1 MAVVLAYTFSSG
13 GYNYSVYVDNVNL
26 SVSAESNS
34 PAFVDEVPSGDVPM
48 GTSQYNFCVGTT
60 RYDLIADNF
69 YPFGY
74 LEPEEDSLSCGFTP
88 VVCNLTLSVA
98 ATNESEPD
106 GEDGSATGSSTTTH
120 GPVEYS
126 LDGITFQSSGVFS
139 NLPAGTYTMYA
150 QDSAGCTASSSFT
163 IGTATSVIP
172 PYYPWQEVPCN
183 FFRLNGQ
190 LISEP
195 VKWDSINVVGER
207 DKVYHGWNYQFTD
220 EVVDLEFDVNAGY
233 YIIDSVYNAAGS
245 DGSVVF
251 EYGYRELGVDY
262 ILFTGKLDLNTLKKY
277 PHKYA
282 CAVKRFDGNSLVET
296 RVDTKISMAQ
306 TTGLDGATITPPIP
320 LDTVL
325 HGKAIRKSYVVND
338 TQPKE
343 YDNNGDDTLNGYTTL
358 DNTTVQLQEI
368 ETIYNYPVYTSGIA
382 PWLENKYFLDVKFAG
397 SYQIRV
403 KFGAIVYYTKPI
415 LVGFPTSGTMRY
427 AIAVNGVETLLG
439 SPVTQLFSA
448 ISPINLEV
456 DQTVNFDLQ
465 VGDKVYIYIKHTFA
479 PSSPLRPWGVTVAQN
494 YNECTI
500 QSEETAIDT
509 PAKGWWLFDSVD
521 HVIRA
526 ITNNQSRLKS
536 TFLRRLPT
544 AGQAGLHIL
553 TNGYQIRQYEV
564 ASRPMVL
571 SLKTILESLRSQFC
585 IGVLYDT
592 DQVRIER
599 ADYFYQDNEI
609 LYIDEIADLSKEVA
623 KDMLYNEIEIGY
635 NDFQNEGYNTL
646 DEFNTKH
653 EYLTPIKTHKLK
665 LVALSQFIASG
676 YSIETVRRKQ
686 FQQTPTEATQDDDK
700 VYIISMRSASGEYKP
715 EKDEPFTTVTNLIS
729 PDTAYNLRL
738 SPKRMLYNWAVW
750 LKNVFHFKVGTDVI
764 KNTFVAQNGQL
775 TTQLSSGDTRPIGD
789 IGLISLKESDNVALN
804 SITTDRAL
812 FIPEWIKFKC
822 RLQPDQ
828 VEMLNRALK
837 GKLGADKNF
846 GYVRYLDP
854 TDGLVTGWPYKL
866 EYNFYTEEAEL
877 TLLRRP

>member
-1 MAVVLAYTFSSG
+1 MAVVLAYTFTSG
-13 GYNYSVYVDNVNL
+13 GFDYSVYVDDVNL
-26 SVSAESNS
+26 IVTAETDN
-34 PAFVDEVPSGDVPM
+34 PTFVDEVPSGDVPM
-48 GTSQYNFCVGTT
+48 GSSQYNFCIGTT
-60 RYDLIADNF
+60 RYDVIADNF

-74 LEPEEDSLSCGFTP
+74 LEPEEDSLSCGFVP
-88 VVCNLTLSVA
+88 IVCDLTLSVA
-98 ATNESEPD
+98 TSDEPEPD

-126 LDGITFQSSGVFS
+126 LDNITFQSSGVFS
-139 NLPAGTYTMYA
+139 NLPAGSYTMYA
-150 QDSAGCTASSSFT
+150 RDNAGCTASSAFA
-163 IGTATSVIP
+163 IGTAAAVIP

-220 EVVDLEFDVNAGY
+220 EVVDLEFDVDAGY
-233 YIIDSVYNAAGS
+233 YIIDGVYNAAGS
-245 DGSVVF
+245 DGDIVF

-262 ILFTGKLDLNTLKKY
+262 VLFTGKLDLNTLKKY

-296 RVDTKISMAQ
+296 RVETKVSMAAA
-306 TTGLDGATITPPIP
+306 TGLDGAVITPPTP
-320 LDTVL
+320 QDFVL
-325 HGKAIRKSYVVND
+325 HGKAIRKSYLVND
-338 TQPKE
+338 AQPKAAV
-343 YDNNGDDTLNGYTTL
+343 NSGGATINGYSTL
-358 DNTTVQLQEI
+358 DNTVVQLQEI
-368 ETIYNYPVYTSGIA
+368 ETMYNYPAFTSGTT
-382 PWLENKYFLDVKFAG
+382 PWDDNKYLLDVKFAG
-397 SYQIRV
+397 SYQFRI
-403 KFGAIVYYTKPI
+403 KFGAFIAYTKPFP
-415 LVGFPTSGTMRY
+415 LSFPTSGTMQY

-439 SPVTQLFSA
+439 SPVTQLFS
-448 ISPINLEV
+448 STSSVNLEI
-456 DQTVNFDLQ
+456 DQTLTLNLA
-465 VGDKVYIYIKHTFA
+465 VGDKVYVYIKHTFTHA
-479 PSSPLRPWGVTVAQN
+479 RPWGVTVSQN
-494 YNECTI
+494 FNESTI

-509 PAKGWWLFDSVD
+509 PAKGWWLFDAVD

-536 TFLRRLPT
+536 TFLRRVPS

-564 ASRPMVL
+564 ASRPMII
-571 SLKTILESLRSQFC
+571 SLKTALESLRSLFC

-592 DQVRIER
+592 DQVRVER

-609 LYIDEIADLSKEVA
+609 LYIDEVADLNKEVA
-623 KDMLYNEIEIGY
+623 KDILYNEIEIGY
-635 NDFQNEGYNTL
+635 NEFQNEGYNTL

-653 EYLTPIKTHKLK
+653 EYLTPIKTNKLK

-686 FQQTPTEATQDDDK
+686 FSQTPTEATQDDDK
-700 VYIISMRSASGEYKP
+700 VYIISMRPDAGEYKP
-715 EKDEPFTTVTNLIS
+715 EKDEPFATVTDLIS
-729 PDTAYNLRL
+729 PETAYNLRL
-738 SPKRMLYNWAVW
+738 SPKRMLYNWMVW

-764 KNTFVAQNGQL
+764 KNTFVAQNGEL
-775 TTQLSSGDTRPIGD
+775 TTQLSPGDTRPIGD
-789 IGLISLKESDNVALN
+789 IGLISLKESDNAALN
-804 SITTDRAL
+804 SITTDRSL

-837 GKLGADKNF
+837 GKLGAAKNF